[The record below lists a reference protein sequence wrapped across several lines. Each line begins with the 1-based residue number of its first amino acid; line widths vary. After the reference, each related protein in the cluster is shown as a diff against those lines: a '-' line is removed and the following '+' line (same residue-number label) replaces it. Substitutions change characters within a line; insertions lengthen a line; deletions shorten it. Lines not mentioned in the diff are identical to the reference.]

1 MFRVLAVL
9 CLLLLASCS
18 SKTVDQTELDPA
30 VIHFQEGEQAFE
42 SGLYQDAIAS
52 WEKVRESYYSPEL
65 TTLAE
70 FKIAEAYFLG
80 EDYVEASVAFEEF
93 LKNYPGHARS
103 ADVLYQLGIAY
114 TQQMR
119 SPDQD
124 QGPTRRA
131 LNAFRVLKQS
141 FPDDPRN
148 AEAETYIANS
158 LKQLAAS
165 ELSVARFYYKTKH
178 FEAAASR
185 LEGVVTNYPD
195 FESMDEV
202 YLYLGQAYLKNGDRE
217 KASEAFNTLF
227 KQFAGSEHI
236 ETAQEFIDKNF

>member
-1 MFRVLAVL
+1 MFRALAIL
-9 CLLLLASCS
+9 CLLLLAACS

-30 VIHFQEGEQAFE
+30 VINFQEGEAAFE

-114 TQQMR
+114 THQMR
-119 SPDQD
+119 SHDQD

-131 LNAFRVLKQS
+131 LNTFRMLKQS

-148 AEAETYIANS
+148 VEAQGYIAS
-158 LKQLAAS
+158 GLSELAAS
-165 ELSVARFYYKTKH
+165 EMSVARFYYKTKH
-178 FEAAASR
+178 YGAAVLR
-185 LEGVVTNYPD
+185 LEGLLRSYPD
-195 FESMDEV
+195 YDMQDEV
-202 YLYLGQAYLKNGDRE
+202 YLYLGQAHLKNGNRD

-227 KQFAGSEHI
+227 KQFSGSEYI
-236 ETAQEFIDKNF
+236 ETAQEFIDENF